1 MLVYEIMS
9 LLLCG
14 CSRFCCRGDPSRA
27 SSTSVIRMGPALATH
42 KGEGQGVLHP
52 RTEAEQQLQELLHK
66 QLDVTKEGFE
76 RSDTHVMHFTGMHV
90 HAAL

>member
-1 MLVYEIMS
+1 M
-9 LLLCG
+9 
-14 CSRFCCRGDPSRA
+14 

-42 KGEGQGVLHP
+42 KAEGQGVLHP

-76 RSDTHVMHFTGMHV
+76 RSECTYTSSQTHVMHFTGMHV